1 MCGIKQTAGRLQ
13 VEISFPSASLLIKQL
28 NGQKKKV
35 VLGVKYDE
43 RKIHTHTHTHSMY
56 LILVQS
62 YRIWLSNGLI
72 DFLVQSLRSLTHTS
86 TSVLQQNISAKFIQS
101 HVM

>member
-43 RKIHTHTHTHSMY
+43 RNIHAHTHTQH
-56 LILVQS
+56 
-62 YRIWLSNGLI
+62 
-72 DFLVQSLRSLTHTS
+72 
-86 TSVLQQNISAKFIQS
+86 VLDLGPELQDLAFKRTD
-101 HVM
+101 